1 MSKDWR
7 ICAETPLE
15 FKQEMSAYHPLMAQ
29 LLYNRGLINQNQI
42 TSFFNPNYEAVHDP
56 FLFVDMK
63 KAVERIWRAVE
74 SKEKILIHGD
84 YDADGVTSAAVLF
97 KALKVV
103 GADVNVFIPHR
114 EIDGYGLN
122 LNSVNNFC
130 VQEIK
135 LLITVDCG
143 ITNVVEI
150 AALNQAG
157 IDVIITDHHQPPLI
171 LPNAFATLDPK
182 VDNCGYPFS
191 GLSGAGVA
199 FKLAQA
205 IFSDLRI
212 ENFNS
217 ALLSSGGSK
226 GFLKWLLDIVAIGT
240 VADVSP
246 MIDENRILVKWG
258 LVVLRQTRNLG
269 LKELLETMS
278 AKKIDSYTIGFQIAP
293 RLNAAGRMNHASAAF
308 ELLIAEDADRAK
320 QLALD
325 LQKNNSERQKAIE
338 GAIATARLQVTEQLG
353 NRIIFV
359 YDENWLP
366 GLIGLIAGK
375 ICDEH
380 YRPVLAMTKSND
392 KILGSGRSVP
402 EFDITSELTLVS
414 EFLARFGGHKQAC
427 GFTLAAL
434 ELFDKFKTSL
444 AIQAENKLVGI
455 ELTPFLNIEAE
466 IEVEKMTVELAEKI
480 NEFSP
485 FGENNPIP
493 LFVLKNLQIVAMNA
507 LGNQSTHLRLTVR
520 KNNSRSYKLLFF
532 SQAEKYLKILQPG
545 DTIDAVCELGVNEWN
560 GQREVEFKGVD
571 LKLVIKQEEQDK

>member
-1 MSKDWR
+1 MLKDWR
-7 ICAETPLE
+7 INPEAPVE
-15 FKQEMSAYHPLMAQ
+15 FKQEMNAYHPLVAQ
-29 LLYNRGLINQNQI
+29 LLYNRGLVSQNQI
-42 TSFFNPNYEAVHDP
+42 DLFFNTGYERAHDP

-63 KAVERIWRAVE
+63 KAVERIWRVVE
-74 SKEKILIHGD
+74 NKEKVLIHGD
-84 YDADGVTSAAVLF
+84 YDADGVTSAAVLY
-97 KALKVV
+97 KTLKTI
-103 GADVNVFIPHR
+103 GANVEVFIPHR

-130 VQEIK
+130 VQGVN

-150 AALNQAG
+150 KALNEAG
-157 IDVIITDHHQPPLI
+157 IDVIITDHHLPPQI
-171 LPNAFATLDPK
+171 LPEAFAILDPK
-182 VDNCGYPFS
+182 VENCGYPFS

-199 FKLAQA
+199 FKFAQA
-205 IFSDLRI
+205 IFSDARI
-212 ENFNS
+212 ENYS
-217 ALLSSGGSK
+217 AALLPSGGAK

-308 ELLIAEDADRAK
+308 ELLIAEDTDRAK

-338 GAIATARLQVTEQLG
+338 IAIATARLQVEAQLG
-353 NRIIFV
+353 NRMIFV

-380 YRPVLAMTKSND
+380 YRPVLAMTKCHD
-392 KILGSGRSVP
+392 KIVGSGRSVP
-402 EFDITSELTLVS
+402 EFDITHELTLVS
-414 EFLARFGGHKQAC
+414 ELLARFGGHKQAC
-427 GFTLAAL
+427 GFTLA
-434 ELFDKFKTSL
+434 
-444 AIQAENKLVGI
+444 GI
-455 ELTPFLNIEAE
+455 ELLDKFRNCLSGQAQEKLAGVELVPFLNIEAE
-466 IEVEKMTVELAEKI
+466 LELEKI
-480 NEFSP
+480 KIELVKTINGFAP
-485 FGENNPIP
+485 FGENNPVP
-493 LFVLKNLQIVAMNA
+493 LFVIKNLQIVAMDA
-507 LGNQSTHLRLTVR
+507 LGSQSTHLRLSVR

-532 SQAEKYLKILQPG
+532 SQAEKYLKMIQPG

-560 GQREVEFKGVD
+560 GNREVEFKGVD
-571 LKLVIKQEEQDK
+571 LKLTKRD